1 MTPDLESMRLEP
13 ALDLRVPPKRAQ
25 RGDRAAPDDG
35 DAEVIAE
42 QLDCRQR
49 LFALFAIAL
58 LDVMQFVDDQD
69 LDPAGSEQSEDVRI
83 KGVGA
88 RALAVGRVELP
99 KDPHQQPSGRTGR
112 PH

>member
-1 MTPDLESMRLEP
+1 MAKRQTGLQAVEQAIGLFVMTPDLESMRLEP

-42 QLDCRQR
+42 QRDCRQR

-58 LDVMQFVDDQD
+58 SIAFRY
-69 LDPAGSEQSEDVRI
+69 S
-83 KGVGA
+83 
-88 RALAVGRVELP
+88 
-99 KDPHQQPSGRTGR
+99 SGLIFAST
-112 PH
+112 